1 MCKCTPDI
9 RTPWCGR
16 PGCKEPVV
24 VAIDPDNLIIH
35 SMHWSRCIVCAAVAW
50 KGEGPMQHEEG
61 CALGG
66 NPPKREPAL
75 TPDEWDALS
84 LYHNDQEHEC
94 VRRQEYLQANIHKNR
109 HEQIKPFTSYSRAQ
123 ARKVVAKE
131 ASDAN
136 H

>member
-24 VAIDPDNLIIH
+24 VAIDPDKLIIH
-35 SMHWSRCIVCAAVAW
+35 TAQYSHCLACGAW
-50 KGEGPMQHEEG
+50 GWNTEG
-61 CALGG
+61 ALEHSDECPLGDI
-66 NPPKREPAL
+66 PPKREPAL

-94 VRRQEYLQANIHKNR
+94 IRRQEYLQANIHKNR
-109 HEQIKPFTSYSRAQ
+109 QAQIKPFTSYGRAL
-123 ARKVVAKE
+123 AAKE
-131 ASDAN
+131 TA
-136 H
+136 